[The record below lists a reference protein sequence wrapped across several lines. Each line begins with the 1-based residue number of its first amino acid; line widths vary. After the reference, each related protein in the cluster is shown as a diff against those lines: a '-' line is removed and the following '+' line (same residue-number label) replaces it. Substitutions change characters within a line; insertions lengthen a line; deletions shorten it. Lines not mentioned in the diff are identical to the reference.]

1 MPIFLILLFLL
12 VQPAAA
18 DLSIIGHA
26 TVPLLDQ
33 ATLQRIYTGKTVA
46 LNGVRL
52 TPVNFPPNHPL
63 RTQFLRNYLERD
75 ENDYTGYWTVRCY
88 VGKGVPPQELHS
100 VTEVL
105 QFIVN
110 TTGAIGYIDDSDLTP
125 EVKVLLKK

>member
-1 MPIFLILLFLL
+1 MPIFLILLLL
-12 VQPAAA
+12 SAPPAIA

-33 ATLQRIYTGKTVA
+33 ATLQRIYTGKTVS

-52 TPVNFPPNHPL
+52 TPVNLPPNHPL

-100 VTEVL
+100 AADVL
-105 QFIVN
+105 QFVVN
-110 TTGAIGYIDDSDLTP
+110 HAGAIGYVDEGDLTP